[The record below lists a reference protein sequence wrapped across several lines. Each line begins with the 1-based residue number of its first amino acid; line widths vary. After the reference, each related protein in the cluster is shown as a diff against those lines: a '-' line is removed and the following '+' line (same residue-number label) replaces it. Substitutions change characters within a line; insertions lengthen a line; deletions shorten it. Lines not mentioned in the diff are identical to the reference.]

1 MDIFIDESKYSR
13 DVLLIKLGYNGSF
26 YGNNKNNKRDWELSQ
41 EFSRLMNK
49 NTTITSLRFDNPH
62 KTYIPNISVFMGLM
76 YNTTLTYLDI
86 KVNEDFYIPPN
97 VKYAKISRY
106 PSDGRNTYIDS
117 SYSKSLVELHIKGNF
132 IEIGKLLVFLSV
144 CPLTK
149 LSLIDISVNE
159 SVSPLRNI
167 TTLKELTLLPL
178 AYKTGHADSSMGYI
192 FDLPINTITT
202 YHYILDD
209 SYTYP
214 AHKAISKKIRQLYIH
229 IYYFS
234 LIHDW
239 TLQLTK
245 YDLHILNINYNRFI
259 HNNPNLIKLDIFQ
272 NEKPIHLSS
281 VKDAITHNLN
291 NDRECIWGDIVGI
304 YAPFVHIFPPYVM
317 IEILDYLYTDT
328 LVGHREK
335 IQLLQ
340 SIYNFKLSRI
350 S

>member
-1 MDIFIDESKYSR
+1 MDIFIDESRYSR

-26 YGNNKNNKRDWELSQ
+26 YGNNKLDWELSQ

-49 NTTITSLRFDNPH
+49 NTTITSLRFGNPH

-76 YNTTLTYLDI
+76 YNTTLTHLDI

-106 PSDGRNTYIDS
+106 PLDGRNTCIHS
-117 SYSKSLVELHIKGNF
+117 QYSTSLVELHIKGNF
-132 IEIGKLLVFLSV
+132 VQISKLLAFLSK

-159 SVSPLRNI
+159 RVSPLRNI

-178 AYKTGHADSSMGYI
+178 TYKTGHADSSMGLV
-192 FDLPINTITT
+192 FELPINTITT

-209 SYTYP
+209 SFTYP
-214 AHKAISKKIRQLYIH
+214 AYKAISEKIRQLYIH

-234 LIHDW
+234 LRYDW
-239 TLQLTK
+239 TSQLTK
-245 YDLHILNINYNRFI
+245 HDLYILNIHYNKFI
-259 HNNPNLIKLDIFQ
+259 RNNPKLIKLDIFQ
-272 NEKPIHLSS
+272 NEKPIHLLF
-281 VKDAITHNLN
+281 VKDAIAHNRN
-291 NDRECIWGDIVGI
+291 NDPECVWSDIVDI
-304 YAPFVHIFPPYVM
+304 YALFVHIFPPYIM

-328 LVGHREK
+328 RVGHRKK

-350 S
+350 L